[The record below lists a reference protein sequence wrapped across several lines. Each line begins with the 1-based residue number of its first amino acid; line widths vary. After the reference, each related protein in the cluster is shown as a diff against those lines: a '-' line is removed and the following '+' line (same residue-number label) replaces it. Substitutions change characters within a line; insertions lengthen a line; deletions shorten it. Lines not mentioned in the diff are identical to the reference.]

1 MTYIPWSSLVFFL
14 SFLKYNKD
22 LFLVHATC
30 PLWVDWKLG
39 HAWSSLWK
47 EVPGA
52 GTVWNT
58 DLCEFCVDPYV
69 PFCWSGTPVRCQ
81 LVLCEILCIWRC
93 IPNELME
100 RKVPRIHRLL
110 RVLSSPQFTG
120 YKCTI
125 QWLFFSVYTVV
136 QTSPRSNFRT
146 FPASPSKPFWLVFCF
161 LHFFPASP
169 LNSSLRVAL

>member
-1 MTYIPWSSLVFFL
+1 MSVMGRLEVGSCLVITLEGGSWSRNCLKHWPLRVLCGSIC
-14 SFLKYNKD
+14 SFL
-22 LFLVHATC
+22 LVRDSC
-30 PLWVDWKLG
+30 PLS
-39 HAWSSLWK
+39 A
-47 EVPGA
+47 
-52 GTVWNT
+52 
-58 DLCEFCVDPYV
+58 
-69 PFCWSGTPVRCQ
+69 
-81 LVLCEILCIWRC
+81 VLCEILCIWRC